1 MVLQSEFN
9 VGEFSIES
17 AFTRSKRRSRFI
29 KSVQRSP
36 APIRDSRIS
45 NYDLLRPMELLWWSV
60 AVILFAVGLIGTV
73 LPVFPGTIIILAGA
87 LLHRMML
94 GPEKSVGWG
103 TITVLV
109 LFTLASYALDFL
121 SGYFGARYF
130 GATKWGMFG
139 ALLGALIGVFFG
151 IAGLFVGPVIGAV
164 AGEFIAGKRMID
176 AGRAGWGS
184 LLGNLGAMI
193 GKLFIALVMITI
205 FFMTVP
211 APF

>member
-1 MVLQSEFN
+1 
-9 VGEFSIES
+9 
-17 AFTRSKRRSRFI
+17 
-29 KSVQRSP
+29 
-36 APIRDSRIS
+36 
-45 NYDLLRPMELLWWSV
+45 MELFWWFFTV
-60 AVILFAVGLIGTV
+60 VLFAVGLIGSV
-73 LPVFPGTIIILAGA
+73 LPVFPGTIIVLAGA
-87 LLHRMML
+87 LLHRSML

-103 TITVLV
+103 TITILV
-109 LFTLASYALDFL
+109 LLTLAAYALDFL

-139 ALLGALIGVFFG
+139 ALLGALIGVFLG

-184 LLGNLGAMI
+184 LLGNLSAMI

-205 FFMTVP
+205 FFMRVP